1 MKNLAVSIKPQ
12 KNKKE
17 VVKTFRL
24 NITPRTYVR
33 VVFGD
38 RIFFRIPRSKLRPE
52 GLKRLERI
60 EQYNDYKLQIAAE
73 AKRIGF
79 TMPEQGAHVTF
90 YIPVSKSWRKHKK
103 ESFHLKLHQERP
115 DADNL
120 YKSLSDSLLE
130 EDKSI
135 ADIRIT
141 KKWVNSDK
149 GWIDITVAT
158 PLFRSQDVLI

>member
-1 MKNLAVSIKPQ
+1 M
-12 KNKKE
+12 
-17 VVKTFRL
+17 TW
-24 NITPRTYVR
+24 VR

-38 RIFFRIPRSKLRPE
+38 RIFFRIPREKLRPE

-60 EQYNDYKLQIAAE
+60 EKYNNYKIEVSAE
-73 AKRIGF
+73 AKRVGF
-79 TMPEQGAHVTF
+79 KMPEQGAHVTF

-103 ESFHLKLHQERP
+103 EAHHLKLHQERP

-120 YKSLSDSLLE
+120 YKSLSDSLMY
-130 EDKSI
+130 EDKTI

-149 GWIDITVAT
+149 GWIEIVVENPAM
-158 PLFRSQDVLI
+158 RSPDVLI